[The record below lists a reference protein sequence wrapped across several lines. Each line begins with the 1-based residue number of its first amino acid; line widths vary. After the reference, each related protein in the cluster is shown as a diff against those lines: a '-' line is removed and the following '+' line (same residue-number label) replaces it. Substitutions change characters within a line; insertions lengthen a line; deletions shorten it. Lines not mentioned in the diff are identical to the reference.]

1 MVEPNE
7 GGQPLDG
14 AQDPND
20 GQGLGLID
28 GAGGDLGAG
37 GDENVDQYFDD
48 GGETFLPADH
58 VRDWNCQDFEFS

>member
-14 AQDPND
+14 AQDLND
-20 GQGLGLID
+20 GQNLGLID
-28 GAGGDLGAG
+28 GIGGDPAAG

-58 VRDWNCQDFEFS
+58 VSD